1 MKIEQIRNATNKI
14 QFGDKTFLLD
24 PWLAPQYGIG
34 TVATIPGH
42 PFTVPDPVKEQI
54 PMPLFGLPES
64 VESILAGVDAYILTH
79 IHPDHIDMDMAQGT
93 IGAPLDHSLPIF
105 TQDEADAAVLR
116 KSGFTDVRL
125 LTAEGVSFG
134 NVTLHRAPTRHGLVK
149 ASCEACGVVFEA
161 AGEKKLYVTG
171 DTVWYQG
178 VQDTLLQYKPD
189 VVTLNACAAELVGF
203 GRLIMDDE
211 DVDCVHQ
218 SLPEAKLFLTHFDNV
233 AHASITRME
242 MRGRLQKRGITDY
255 DMPEDGETVEY

>member
-134 NVTLHRAPTRHGLVK
+134 NVTLHRAPARHGLVK
-149 ASCEACGVVFEA
+149 ASCEACGVVSR
-161 AGEKKLYVTG
+161 
-171 DTVWYQG
+171 Q
-178 VQDTLLQYKPD
+178 P
-189 VVTLNACAAELVGF
+189 
-203 GRLIMDDE
+203 
-211 DVDCVHQ
+211 
-218 SLPEAKLFLTHFDNV
+218 AK
-233 AHASITRME
+233 
-242 MRGRLQKRGITDY
+242 
-255 DMPEDGETVEY
+255 ETVRYRGYGLVSGRPGYAAPIQARCGDAERLCRGTGGLRPSDHG

>member
-1 MKIEQIRNATNKI
+1 
-14 QFGDKTFLLD
+14 
-24 PWLAPQYGIG
+24 
-34 TVATIPGH
+34 
-42 PFTVPDPVKEQI
+42 
-54 PMPLFGLPES
+54 MPLFGLPES

-134 NVTLHRAPTRHGLVK
+134 NVTLHRTPARHGLVK

-218 SLPEAKLFLTHFDNV
+218 TLPEAKLFLTHFDNV
-233 AHASITRME
+233 SHASITRME